1 MNPLW
6 RQFQPGKHPH
16 KPFLSPLAHNLNP
29 MYRDAIRQVTSNA
42 LSRTLIILLHV
53 AQCTEFHSVL
63 LC

>member
-6 RQFQPGKHPH
+6 RQFKPRKHPH
-16 KPFLSPLAHNLNP
+16 KPFPSPLAQNLNP
-29 MYRDAIRQVTSNA
+29 MYADAIGQVTLNA
-42 LSRTLIILLHV
+42 LSRTLITLLHV